1 MKPKFY
7 FAPDDSGG
15 GSGGENDDDP
25 TGDGGGNQPPEGAG
39 SGTPGEGDLVSRDEL
54 SKVNR
59 EAAKYRRERN
69 DLQRQ
74 LQEIKDAEKS
84 DLERMKGDLDTRTKD
99 LDKAHSE
106 IRTLRVQ
113 VLAEKVGIAPSA
125 RKDAAKLLDWD
136 SMEDPDDAVIV
147 EEALKTLV
155 KDRPYL
161 RGVHVDGAD
170 GGAGAGGEGPVGAGM
185 NAAIRRAS
193 GRR

>member
-1 MKPKFY
+1 MWSKFY
-7 FAPDDSGG
+7 FAPDDPGG
-15 GSGGENDDDP
+15 GSGSDTDDDP

-39 SGTPGEGDLVSRDEL
+39 SGAPGEGDLVSREEL

-69 DLQRQ
+69 DLQKQ

-84 DLERMKGDLDTRTKD
+84 DLERVTSELQTKSQE
-99 LDKAHSE
+99 LTKALTE
-106 IRTLRVQ
+106 NRNLRVQ
-113 VLAEKVGIAPSA
+113 VLAEKVGIAHSA
-125 RKDAAKLLDWD
+125 RADAAKLLDWD
-136 SMEDPDDAVIV
+136 SMEDPDDGRII

-161 RGVHVDGAD
+161 RGGHDGAD
-170 GGAGAGGEGPVGAGM
+170 GGAGAGGGGPVGAGM
-185 NAAIRRAS
+185 NDAIRRAS